1 MGDFAINLA
10 ISYEIGAARDDRS
23 ILSGMDI
30 SPDEFFANFGQ
41 GINDLILCHRKALE
55 AKRELETHL
64 FVRRSTPGPKSRWVD
79 GTPEYSLH
87 VCGLRKLFP
96 EALFVHL
103 VRDVDPVVRSLL
115 NFHHVSGRHLVVTE
129 EEAYKYWLRRVKAC
143 LKAEQAYGPRVI
155 RRLLYS
161 SLVEDPES
169 TIRSLLDFVGDPYS
183 PKCLEPLAE
192 RINSSNVPPD
202 FKSDDPATDPAIVEE
217 ARRLF
222 AEIEQTAQPSKASRA
237 TADEMEAAFQ
247 ASCLKA
253 KTFEQELKDQIASQ
267 QKHYTAEIEGYKS
280 QIEKQQQHYTAEI
293 VGYKSQIATQQQHHL
308 AETDE
313 YKSQIANQQRHY
325 LAEIEQYKSQIASQ
339 EQQHTT
345 EVEAYKSN
353 IVRQQQHYLTEIEA
367 YKSQIAS
374 QEQHYTAEMEAY
386 KLQLANQEQH
396 YTDEVYRRLREI
408 RNLASLLDQFAEL
421 TTKLR
426 SSRFWRVANKAA
438 RIEAKLFHG
447 KAPVPDQ
454 KFDKILARYSRWR
467 GSHPEIV
474 KLDRATEATGSAVLP
489 NNSGAK
495 LDNLSGM
502 QSIDN
507 DCADA
512 SAGCR
517 KTAIDKTVTT

>member
-1 MGDFAINLA
+1 LGQHPNILPVPESNWMGDFAINLA
-10 ISYEIGAARDDRS
+10 ISYEVGAARDDRS

-41 GINDLILCHRKALE
+41 SINDLILAHRKALE

-129 EEAYKYWLRRVKAC
+129 DEAYKYWLRRVKAC

-169 TIRSLLDFVGDPYS
+169 TIRSLLDFVGEPYS

-237 TADEMEAAFQ
+237 TADEMEAAFR

-280 QIEKQQQHYTAEI
+280 QI
-293 VGYKSQIATQQQHHL
+293 ATQQKRHL
-308 AETDE
+308 AEADE
-313 YKSQIANQQRHY
+313 YKSQIARQQQHY
-325 LAEIEQYKSQIASQ
+325 LAEIEQ
-339 EQQHTT
+339 
-345 EVEAYKSN
+345 
-353 IVRQQQHYLTEIEA
+353 

-386 KLQLANQEQH
+386 KLQLANQEHH
-396 YTDEVYRRLREI
+396 YTGEVYRRLRDI
-408 RNLASLLDQFAEL
+408 RSLARLLDQFAEL

-438 RIEAKLFHG
+438 GIEAKLFHG

-467 GSHPEIV
+467 GSHAEIV
-474 KLDRATEATGSAVLP
+474 KLDSATEATESSVPPANSDAQFENVSEIQPIHKVSGTSAQ
-489 NNSGAK
+489 A
-495 LDNLSGM
+495 
-502 QSIDN
+502 
-507 DCADA
+507 
-512 SAGCR
+512 
-517 KTAIDKTVTT
+517 